1 MCKSYGKGEANKLS
15 FEEYTSLR
23 NNEVIPIAKRYFSSS
38 TFLKLPKDIKGMI
51 EVEDFLGILQRTV
64 DVEVALLG
72 LLQHSSSSSV
82 DGYITE
88 NEMEKYLL
96 DMLKSTAHFSSMEPT
111 SIPFYILTACRK
123 FYFFLDPHHTKR
135 VPIKKMALSTIMD
148 ELLFLRRFSQY
159 EADMD
164 AVSFQAQLRSNWFS
178 MPSAE
183 EIYSQFV
190 ALDTT
195 KSGALS
201 KSDLKAYTGNIFF
214 PFPFPFTF
222 PFLFF
227 FAHNNDMYL
236 LSL

>member
-96 DMLKSTAHFSSMEPT
+96 DMLKST
-111 SIPFYILTACRK
+111 Y
-123 FYFFLDPHHTKR
+123 
-135 VPIKKMALSTIMD
+135 
-148 ELLFLRRFSQY
+148 
-159 EADMD
+159 
-164 AVSFQAQLRSNWFS
+164 
-178 MPSAE
+178 
-183 EIYSQFV
+183 
-190 ALDTT
+190 
-195 KSGALS
+195 
-201 KSDLKAYTGNIFF
+201 
-214 PFPFPFTF
+214 
-222 PFLFF
+222 
-227 FAHNNDMYL
+227 
-236 LSL
+236 